1 MKGYLCKNI
10 RKRDEIIFGNYDPEA
25 YMGGIR
31 RFEDLSYETLK
42 QLVDEGFVD
51 VEECHNCSPSIQ
63 DMMEFAEK
71 HDKQYLFDGYVV
83 SDKRDDYRVS
93 VDGFKRVGPFE
104 TFAEQN
110 EFADFCS
117 EADELDLDYAYAWW
131 D

>member
-10 RKRDEIIFGNYDPEA
+10 RKRDEIIFGNYDPDA

-51 VEECHNCSPSIQ
+51 VEECQNLSPSIQ
-63 DMMEFAEK
+63 DMMQFAEK
-71 HDKQYLFDGYVV
+71 YGKHYLFDGYVV

-93 VDGFKRVGPFE
+93 IDGFKRVGPFE
-104 TFAEQN
+104 DFNEQN
-110 EFADFCS
+110 AFADFCS
-117 EADELDLDYAYAWW
+117 EADDLDLDLAYAWW